1 MKIISFK
8 GAKEI
13 LQEEQ
18 KKKPC
23 SKFPNG
29 SCHFGGTCRFS
40 HYTPAQLVKL
50 QKRGKQEI
58 IFQLNLIF
66 YFCLHF

>member
-29 SCHFGGTCRFS
+29 ACHFGGTCRFS
-40 HYTPAQLVKL
+40 HYTPAQLVRL
-50 QKRGKQEI
+50 QKRGKQNKLFFI
-58 IFQLNLIF
+58 SV
-66 YFCLHF
+66 LHF